1 MRPGALQLMA
11 AQATDWH
18 STPMP
23 RRFRTVRRSRA
34 ALAVLQLEVS
44 RVVLGRAAPLLQP
57 ELRALPSQAP
67 GPLRCCPQL
76 ER

>member
-1 MRPGALQLMA
+1 MLQLMA
-11 AQATDWH
+11 AQATDWR
-18 STPMP
+18 SMPML
-23 RRFRTVRRSRA
+23 RRFRTVRRSR
-34 ALAVLQLEVS
+34 AVLQLEVS